1 MTYTRSWRV
10 VVSGNRPK
18 NQMDDA
24 EREIRV
30 DFAER
35 IADVIGTDAD
45 WTADPVDD
53 GLTAFRAHL
62 HWSNFLRVGGV
73 FGNVTS
79 LDTLYTYGLRTMTGT
94 TVTLSGKFTLPREC
108 NLVDVEVACVTVV
121 NTTIAVTVYKVDAIT
136 GTVARTQL
144 ATRSLTGV
152 NAQGNYSVSSGALI
166 NDTVGSE
173 DQFYFAEVVITNSSG
188 GTANFGFQG
197 LTLKYT
203 RKVLAYV

>member
-1 MTYTRSWRV
+1 MTYTRPWQI

-35 IADVIGTDAD
+35 ITDVIGSNAD

-53 GLTAFRAHL
+53 GLTAFREHL
-62 HWSNFLRVGGV
+62 HWSNFLRTAIIGT
-73 FGNVTS
+73 VTS
-79 LDTLYTYGLRTMTGT
+79 LDTLYNYGLRTSAGGA
-94 TVTLSGKFTLPREC
+94 VTLSGRFMVPREC

-121 NTTIAVTVYKVDAIT
+121 NTTIAVTVYKVDAST
-136 GTVARTQL
+136 GTVTRTQL
-144 ATRSLTGV
+144 ATRSLTGA
-152 NAQGNYSVSSGALI
+152 NAQSNYSVSSGALI
-166 NDTVGSE
+166 NDTVSSE
-173 DQFYFAEVVITNSSG
+173 DQFYFAEVTITNATAG
-188 GTANFGFQG
+188 AANFGFQG